1 VEQQEVERDGEP
13 RARATRPPREVE
25 VVEMEAVVRI
35 GVEALRLPYVMAH
48 GDENTVED
56 ANVPHTGA

>member
-1 VEQQEVERDGEP
+1 
-13 RARATRPPREVE
+13 
-25 VVEMEAVVRI
+25 MEAVVRI